1 MPITTYILFH
11 QRTMIDCTKA
21 KGMASVQ
28 HFLQSDPKALTYTQ
42 YTFLL
47 LPLASLELSLTPQ
60 HDTTRHDTA
69 HDTHD
74 TYDTTHTT
82 HVRYA
87 AILSRLPAAQGMY
100 YDLQE
105 ALACNGEP
113 TSPIHGCIKNGTL
126 CSDHGLCLVA
136 DASAPNASCHC
147 TLGWS
152 GVHCEM
158 GTLAPSDRSATAGAG
173 SSDLFI
179 ATLVTLVPA
188 AALALLAIGVGTVLV
203 RLRRRRLNE
212 QHDAMAWQVE
222 VSELEMGELLGA
234 GGFGEVYKAV
244 WKGTEVA
251 VKFVAARSESGSA
264 HSRELERS
272 FREEVPTSNHSPPP
286 SSRANHIPDTFLMC
300 ACAVGGVRRCV
311 S

>member
-1 MPITTYILFH
+1 
-11 QRTMIDCTKA
+11 
-21 KGMASVQ
+21 
-28 HFLQSDPKALTYTQ
+28 
-42 YTFLL
+42 
-47 LPLASLELSLTPQ
+47 
-60 HDTTRHDTA
+60 
-69 HDTHD
+69 
-74 TYDTTHTT
+74 
-82 HVRYA
+82 
-87 AILSRLPAAQGMY
+87 MY

-105 ALACNGEP
+105 ALACDGEP

-136 DASAPNASCHC
+136 DASAPNC
-147 TLGWS
+147 TLGWI

-158 GTLAPSDRSATAGAG
+158 ETPALSDKSATAAAA
-173 SSDLFI
+173 SSDLFV

-203 RLRRRRLNE
+203 WLRRRRLNE

-272 FREEVPTSNHSPPP
+272 FREEVPTSNNSPPRT
-286 SSRANHIPDTFLMC
+286 SLANHIPDTFLIPC
-300 ACAVGGVRRCV
+300 ARAVGCAGACHDDVEAPQCGVVHGGMHQAAQDVHRHGVHDSGLALQRTRSLV
-311 S
+311 SLSTTNQRPTPQ

>member
-1 MPITTYILFH
+1 
-11 QRTMIDCTKA
+11 
-21 KGMASVQ
+21 
-28 HFLQSDPKALTYTQ
+28 
-42 YTFLL
+42 
-47 LPLASLELSLTPQ
+47 
-60 HDTTRHDTA
+60 
-69 HDTHD
+69 
-74 TYDTTHTT
+74 
-82 HVRYA
+82 
-87 AILSRLPAAQGMY
+87 MY

-126 CSDHGLCLVA
+126 CSNHGLCLVA

-147 TLGWS
+147 NLGWS

-158 GTLAPSDRSATAGAG
+158 ETPAQGDTSAAAV

-272 FREEVPTSNHSPPP
+272 FREEVPTSNTSPPP
-286 SSRANHIPDTFLMC
+286 AAPHS
-300 ACAVGGVRRCV
+300 
-311 S
+311 